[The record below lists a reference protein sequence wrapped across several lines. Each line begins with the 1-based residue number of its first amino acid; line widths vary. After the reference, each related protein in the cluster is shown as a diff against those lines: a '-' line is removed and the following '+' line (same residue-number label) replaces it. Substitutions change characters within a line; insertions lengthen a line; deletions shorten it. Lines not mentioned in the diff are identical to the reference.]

1 MQVFDFHLHPGYDF
15 HGPALDYA
23 TFTDRL
29 KQDGIVK
36 CAGSFA
42 GKCCRGLPV
51 EEYAQLLPEFNQKI
65 WEFHDVD
72 PNFFVPGIHIHPDH
86 VEMSAEEIRK
96 HHEKGGILVGELI
109 HYMMGWNYSHKNL
122 YPLLSYIRDLDMVV
136 SMHPTADFATLEKI
150 MENIPG
156 LKLVLA
162 HLSGYGL
169 YDKTLDFMK
178 KYETVYTDL
187 SAHGTD
193 FDGTVTD
200 AVNKIGSE
208 RILYGSDYPGYK
220 TKPFID
226 IVLNA
231 RITDGEKENILYRNA
246 ATLLRVD

>member
-1 MQVFDFHLHPGYDF
+1 MQIFDFHLHPGYDF
-15 HGPALDYA
+15 HGPALDHSA
-23 TFTDRL
+23 FTERL

-36 CAGSFA
+36 CAGSYASRFCQ
-42 GKCCRGLPV
+42 KRLV
-51 EEYAQLLPEFNQKI
+51 SEYADLIPQYNRLA
-65 WEFHDVD
+65 WEFHDQGPD
-72 PNFFVPGIHIHPDH
+72 FFVPGIHIHPDL
-86 VEMSAEEIRK
+86 VDMSLEELQK
-96 HHEKGGILVGELI
+96 HHKKGGTLVGELV
-109 HYMMGWNYSHKNL
+109 HYMMGWNYSHPGIL
-122 YPLLSYIRDLDMVV
+122 PIFSYARELDMVV
-136 SMHPTADFATLEKI
+136 SIHPTADFATLERI

-193 FDGTVTD
+193 FDGTVAD
-200 AVNKIGSE
+200 AVNRIGSE

-220 TKPFID
+220 SRPFID

-231 RITDGEKENILYRNA
+231 GIRDQEKENIFYNNA
-246 ATLLRVD
+246 ARLLQVH

>member
-1 MQVFDFHLHPGYDF
+1 MRIFDFHLHPGYDF

-23 TFTDRL
+23 TFTGRL

-36 CAGSFA
+36 CAGSFI
-42 GKCCRGLPV
+42 GKICNGLPA
-51 EEYAQLLPEFNQKI
+51 EEYAALIPDFNSKA
-65 WEFHDVD
+65 WEFHRED
-72 PNFFVPGIHIHPDH
+72 PNFFIPGIHIHPDH

-96 HHEKGGILVGELI
+96 HHEKGGILVGELV
-109 HYMMGWNYSHKNL
+109 HYMMGWNYSHENL
-122 YPLLSYIRDLDMVV
+122 FSLLSYIRELDMVV
-136 SMHPTADFATLEKI
+136 SIHPTADFATLERI

-178 KYETVYTDL
+178 KHETVYTDL

-193 FDGTVTD
+193 FDGTVAD
-200 AVNKIGSE
+200 AVNRIGSE

-220 TKPFID
+220 SRPFID

-231 RITDGEKENILYRNA
+231 GIRDQEKENIFYNNA
-246 ATLLRVD
+246 ARLLQVH